1 MKKLEEYIE
10 KHGMHFTVE
19 LAEVAVSYIPNS
31 DGSNHKWNAE
41 RIEELTSKRVYYNT
55 INASLGDIIYVVNMA
70 YARYFPNETKSR
82 GKCIDQA
89 LEVLSDVDSYEGIIF
104 SSWLTGMEFSGK
116 DFDFTSY
123 I

>member
-1 MKKLEEYIE
+1 MEKLEEYIE
-10 KHGMHFTVE
+10 KHGMHFTAE
-19 LAEVAVSYIPNS
+19 LAEVASSFIPNA
-31 DGSNHKWNAE
+31 DGSSHRWNADKV
-41 RIEELTSKRVYYNT
+41 EELTSKRVYYNT

-70 YARYFPNETKSR
+70 YARYFPDKTKSR

-89 LEVLSDVDSYEGIIF
+89 LEVLSDIDSYEGMIF

-116 DFDFTSY
+116 DFDFTPY

>member
-1 MKKLEEYIE
+1 MEKLEEYIE

-19 LAEVAVSYIPNS
+19 LAEKAVSYIPNA
-31 DGSNHKWNAE
+31 DGSNHRWSAE
-41 RIEELTSKRVYYNT
+41 RVEELTSKRVYYNT
-55 INASLGDIIYVVNMA
+55 INATLGDIVYIVNMA
-70 YARYFPNETKSR
+70 YARFFPKEVRSR

-89 LEVLSDVDSYEGIIF
+89 LNVLSDIDSYEGIVF

-116 DFDFTSY
+116 DFDFTPY